1 MKKLFVLTFT
11 LALVGAACA
20 PLSAS
25 DSERANRWY
34 HHHGHG
40 QLTPGQPTSSTT
52 QAAPVTQPTSSTTQ
66 PTTPTQ
72 PTATPTTPPPVTPV
86 GDVPAP
92 AAAGKQWKLTFGE
105 DFAGTDYDHT
115 KLTPCFDWNTGSCTG
130 TFNQGR
136 EWYSASQ
143 VQVNG
148 GTAKLV
154 ATPGSSAGAN
164 NGVCLNGK
172 CTYRSGLLSTAR
184 HNVNDPN
191 YLYSFTYGYV
201 EARLKLPPKTP
212 GFFTA
217 FWMLP
222 ADKSFNYGS
231 EIDIV
236 EALGYDPTT
245 MYMNYH
251 GKPDRTTGYSPNN
264 GTGNNGACAVKDYSK
279 SFSTFG
285 LDWQPDHI
293 AWYIDGVKCGQY
305 NGNASTIESG
315 PMQIILDLMVD
326 HSWERSWGEG
336 LQDPTLTRQLEVDY
350 LRVYQQK

>member
-25 DSERANRWY
+25 SVRPNRWY

-40 QLTPGQPTSSTT
+40 QLIPAAPATATT
-52 QAAPVTQPTSSTTQ
+52 QPGAPSTDTTSSTTQ
-66 PTTPTQ
+66 PTTP
-72 PTATPTTPPPVTPV
+72 PPPDQTVPV

-92 AAAGKQWKLTFGE
+92 AAAGKQWKLTFDE
-105 DFAGTDYDHT
+105 DFNGTDYDHS
-115 KLTPCFDWNTGSCTG
+115 KLTPCFDWNTGNCTG
-130 TFNQGR
+130 SFNKGR

-143 VQVNG
+143 VQVSD

-154 ATPGSSAGAN
+154 ATPGTTPGADNSACFN
-164 NGVCLNGK
+164 NQ

-222 ADKSFNYGS
+222 AARDFNYGS
-231 EIDIV
+231 EIDIA

-251 GKPDRTTGYSPNN
+251 GKPDRTTGFSPNN

-279 SFSTFG
+279 GFSRFG

-293 AWYIDGVKCGQY
+293 AWYLDGVKCGQY

-350 LRVYQQK
+350 LRVYQQN